1 MKSFR
6 LWLTPLAVLAIAS
19 PTLSYPVAASEVNTT
34 TRSDF
39 SSRPESI
46 EIFVPP
52 PENNATPATA
62 CSANVKAA
70 IDSIISRRPN
80 NWGILVESLTD
91 KTVIYSHNADK
102 YFIPASNTKI
112 FTTAATL
119 QRMSPDATIGSKSVR
134 DWVTVTNHR
143 SVNQYAEM
151 LMRQIGGTQAAKS
164 ALTNLG
170 IDPKSYRLADGSGL
184 SRQNTATPR
193 ALVETLRAM
202 YYAPGNTVFQA
213 SLPVAG
219 VSGTLRNRMRQTP
232 VQGIV
237 YAKTGTL
244 TGVRA
249 LSGYMNHPQYGLLV
263 FSILANDSQQP
274 GTTLVKTVDR
284 IVLQV
289 NSASQSC
296 SI

>member
-1 MKSFR
+1 MKSSR
-6 LWLTPLAVLAIAS
+6 LWLTPLAVLALAS
-19 PTLSYPVAASEVNTT
+19 PILPHPAAANEGNAT
-34 TRSDF
+34 TRPDF

-46 EIFVPP
+46 QILVPP
-52 PENNATPATA
+52 PENNANPAPA
-62 CSANVKAA
+62 CSANVKEA

-80 NWGILVESLTD
+80 NWGVLVESLSD
-91 KTVIYSHNADK
+91 RSVLYSHNADK

-112 FTTAATL
+112 FTTAAAL
-119 QRMSPDATIGSKSVR
+119 QRMSPDAPIRSTSVR
-134 DWVTVTNHR
+134 NWVTVVNR
-143 SVNQYAEM
+143 NSNNQYAEV
-151 LMRQIGGTQAAKS
+151 LLRQIGGAQAAKS
-164 ALTNLG
+164 ALANLG

-184 SRQNTATPR
+184 SRQNAATPR

-274 GTTLVKTVDR
+274 GTTLVKTIDR
-284 IVLQV
+284 IVVQV
-289 NSASQSC
+289 NSGTGSC
-296 SI
+296 S

>member
-6 LWLTPLAVLAIAS
+6 FWLTPLAVLVLAS
-19 PTLSYPVAASEVNTT
+19 PTLSYPAAANEASATT
-34 TRSDF
+34 GSDF
-39 SSRPESI
+39 LSRPESI

-52 PENNATPATA
+52 PENNVNPTPTCPADLT
-62 CSANVKAA
+62 AA
-70 IDSIISRRPN
+70 IDSIIRSRTN
-80 NWGILVESLTD
+80 NWGILVESLAD
-91 KTVIYSHNADK
+91 RKVIYSHNADK

-112 FTTAATL
+112 FTTAAAL
-119 QRMSPDATIGSKSVR
+119 QRMNPETPIRTTSVR
-134 DWVTVTNHR
+134 DWVTVVNR
-143 SVNQYAEM
+143 NSNNQYAEV
-151 LMRQIGGTQAAKS
+151 LLRQIGGAPAAKS
-164 ALTNLG
+164 ALSNLG

-184 SRQNTATPR
+184 SRQNAATPR

-202 YYAPGNTVFQA
+202 YYAPGNSVFQA

-274 GTTLVKTVDR
+274 GTVLVKTIDR
-284 IVLQV
+284 IVVQV
-289 NSASQSC
+289 NSAAGSC
-296 SI
+296 L